1 MCFVSVSWVSL
12 QSECAVAETGKLP
25 ELELELELETRTSI
39 FRSSTLLSK
48 DSLGEPFDT

>member
-25 ELELELELETRTSI
+25 ELELELETRTSI

>member
-1 MCFVSVSWVSL
+1 MCFVSTSWVSL

-25 ELELELELETRTSI
+25 ELETRTSI